1 MLRMLLRSDMR
12 SYSIGD
18 SLEIFTILRI
28 PLLRNLHRVYTQ
40 YLVKHP
46 TPYLTSFAQVV
57 LRKPEKTL
65 V

>member
-1 MLRMLLRSDMR
+1 MLYRGFFGNIY
-12 SYSIGD
+12 YSRIP
-18 SLEIFTILRI
+18 ILRD
-28 PLLRNLHRVYTQ
+28 LHRVYTQ